1 MQILRKA
8 GSAHLIWKNSIEAM
22 GEGADIRNL
31 SLESMAN
38 TLKSWL
44 PGIASLCTRLLLAG
58 IILLIGLRIIHS
70 AKKFLNQTFERMEM
84 EISLRKFLVS
94 LTNAMMYMLLALIV
108 AEKLG
113 INPTSLIAVIGSA
126 GVAIALS
133 LQESLSNFAGG
144 IVILMMKPFKVGDY
158 IITSQAEGSVI
169 NIGLIYT
176 QLLTVDNKSVVIPN
190 GGLANSSITNVT
202 AENQRRLDF
211 FVGVSYQ
218 SNLRKAKEILFQLM
232 DTHPYTLHEEGR
244 MPEAFVWELGESAVV
259 LGCRAWV
266 STGDYW
272 KLKFDITESVKL
284 RYDEEGIE
292 IPYRQVN
299 VILKTKTEPSEYPGK
314 SASL

>member
-1 MQILRKA
+1 MQILQKA
-8 GSAHLIWKNSIEAM
+8 GSAGLAW
-22 GEGADIRNL
+22 
-31 SLESMAN
+31 LESMEATGQGEGLPNLNLGAIVN
-38 TLKSWL
+38 TLKSGL
-44 PGIASLCTRLLLAG
+44 PGIAKLCSRLLFTG

-70 AKKFLNQTFERMEM
+70 AKKFLNRTFERMEM

-94 LTNAMMYMLLALIV
+94 LTNAMMYMLLALII

-126 GVAIALS
+126 GVAVALS

-144 IVILMMKPFKVGDY
+144 IVILIMKPFKVGDY
-158 IITSQAEGSVI
+158 IITSQAEGTVT

-202 AENQRRLDF
+202 AENERRLDF
-211 FVGVSYQ
+211 YVNISYQ
-218 SNLRKAKEILFQLM
+218 SNLRKAKNILFQLM

-259 LGCRAWV
+259 LGCRVWV
-266 STGDYW
+266 LTENYW
-272 KLKFDITESVKL
+272 KLKFDITEAVKL

-292 IPYRQVN
+292 IPYCQLDVTIKN
-299 VILKTKTEPSEYPGK
+299 QAVP
-314 SASL
+314 